1 MSLSNCAT
9 PTSRRMNGCDR
20 VRLQPFW
27 LRWAAAPAME
37 HRLLLNGKYKN
48 HTFSHAEADRGYC
61 NWVLGSPSLPL
72 SLRLFQHYLKQRHGG
87 IFFVGKHKGRFFDEV
102 LQSDPA
108 YTLWAMGL
116 HDASGNLRDY
126 QFYAASNY
134 EAMLYAEGRDRSRMR
149 CAVLLAALFMHVP
162 AAWSE
167 RSAVNAFDPSG
178 AVRLC
183 TSPSCGRRCTWSA

>member
-1 MSLSNCAT
+1 
-9 PTSRRMNGCDR
+9 
-20 VRLQPFW
+20 
-27 LRWAAAPAME
+27 ME

-116 HDASGNLRDY
+116 HAASGNLRDY
-126 QFYAASNY
+126 QFYAASSH
-134 EAMLYAEGRDRSRMR
+134 EVMLYTEGRDRSRM
-149 CAVLLAALFMHVP
+149 CCVVLLTVLFMHVP
-162 AAWSE
+162 VAWFE
-167 RSAVNAFDPSG
+167 RSAVNAFGPSG
-178 AVRLC
+178 AVCLR
-183 TSPSCGRRCTWSA
+183 TSPSCSRRCTWST

>member
-1 MSLSNCAT
+1 
-9 PTSRRMNGCDR
+9 
-20 VRLQPFW
+20 
-27 LRWAAAPAME
+27 ME

-72 SLRLFQHYLKQRHGG
+72 SLRLFQHYLKQRYGG

-116 HDASGNLRDY
+116 RDASGNLRDY

-149 CAVLLAALFMHVP
+149 CAVLFAAWFMHMP
-162 AAWSE
+162 IAWSE
-167 RSAVNAFDPSG
+167 RSAVNVFEPSE
-178 AVRLC
+178 AVRLR

>member
-1 MSLSNCAT
+1 
-9 PTSRRMNGCDR
+9 
-20 VRLQPFW
+20 
-27 LRWAAAPAME
+27 ME

-87 IFFVGKHKGRFFDEV
+87 IFVVGKHTGRFFDEV
-102 LQSDPA
+102 LQLDPA

-126 QFYAASNY
+126 QFYAASNH
-134 EAMLYAEGRDRSRMR
+134 EAMLYSEGRDRSRMR
-149 CAVLLAALFMHVP
+149 CAVLIAALFMHVT

-167 RSAVNAFDPSG
+167 CGALNAFGPSG

-183 TSPSCGRRCTWSA
+183 TSPSCGRRCTWST